1 MPLPFHR
8 PLNIPVV
15 TMGKQWLKLAP
26 PSGRERKFRRL
37 LHTGPHGVQAE
48 TASGHIFQTQDPLLN
63 RMDIQK
69 KRSTTG
75 DFPICPARWRKEA
88 TLNDRLGNI
97 AHCKNFI
104 TDSCLGICFALIFKR
119 PFICIDNLLRGS
131 GHFIS
136 LLELLHLRQRM
147 LPEHAD
153 RIPDGTSLEMDYGA
167 VNKIFQAQVHMEQ
180 SGQWFRNALSKKRS
194 EALEHYNSFHR
205 EKINRKSLPQSG
217 AHEKKRKN
225 TAGPGIPPPC
235 PPLTQATRNIHKNY

>member
-1 MPLPFHR
+1 MEGSG
-8 PLNIPVV
+8 NSVV
-15 TMGKQWLKLAP
+15 SYILDPTESKRKLLLDI
-26 PSGRERKFRRL
+26 SSRL
-37 LHTGPHGVQAE
+37 
-48 TASGHIFQTQDPLLN
+48 QDPLLN

-153 RIPDGTSLEMDYGA
+153 RIPDGTSLEMDNGA
-167 VNKIFQAQVHMEQ
+167 VNKIFQAQVNMEQ

>member
-37 LHTGPHGVQAE
+37 LHPGPHGVQAE
-48 TASGHIFQTQDPLLN
+48 TASGHIFHRELLN
-63 RMDIQK
+63 LPGTME
-69 KRSTTG
+69 
-75 DFPICPARWRKEA
+75 EA
-88 TLNDRLGNI
+88 TLNDWLGNI

-205 EKINRKSLPQSG
+205 EKINRKSLLQSG
-217 AHEKKRKN
+217 SS
-225 TAGPGIPPPC
+225 
-235 PPLTQATRNIHKNY
+235 